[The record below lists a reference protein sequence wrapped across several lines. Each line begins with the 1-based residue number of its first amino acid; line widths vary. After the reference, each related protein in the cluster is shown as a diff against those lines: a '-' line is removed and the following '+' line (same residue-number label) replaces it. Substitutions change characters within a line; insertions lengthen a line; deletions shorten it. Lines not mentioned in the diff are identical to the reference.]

1 MKKINCK
8 GSTVVEMAYIM
19 PVVLLCW
26 MLIVIALFYY
36 HDKSIIA
43 GAAYESAVMGSEL
56 WAEETEYRSAKIED
70 YFRERLQGKLLF
82 YKNVE
87 VGILVDTDKVRV
99 KAEASKYLM
108 LLKVEEQAAITEP
121 EKVVRDMLILEET
134 VGDAIK

>member
-19 PVVLLCW
+19 PLVLLCW
-26 MLIVIALFYY
+26 MLIVFELFYY

-56 WAEETEYRSAKIED
+56 WAEEIEYRSAKIED
-70 YFRERLQGKLLF
+70 YFRERIQGKLLF

-108 LLKVEEQAAITEP
+108 FLKVEEQAAITEP